1 MRDRL
6 KLPRAFIALILA
18 GSAENCL
25 RKAPRAAKI
34 RRVEWRSH

>member
-18 GSAENCL
+18 EFAENCL
-25 RKAPRAAKI
+25 RTVPRAAKI
-34 RRVEWRSH
+34 RRIEWRSH